1 MWQALQSGA
10 ESNTVRSRRK
20 EVGMRWVR
28 FTVANTREPLTG
40 ELAEDVVRA
49 DGAEYRLGDVRL
61 LAPCTPSKIVCVGR
75 NYAAHAEELGN
86 EIPEQP
92 LLFLKPPSAVI
103 GPDEEI
109 RLPNSAEVHY
119 EAELAVVIGTR
130 CRNVPSD
137 RAGEVILGYTC
148 LNDVS
153 DRVAQRWE
161 TNWVRAKGFDTSAP
175 LGPAIVSPD
184 EIEEPFHVVLR
195 LNGEIKQDGWTSA
208 LIFPIPELIETIT
221 AFMTL
226 EPGDVIATGTPAGVG
241 RLSPGDIVELSID
254 GIGTL
259 RNPVAPR

>member
-1 MWQALQSGA
+1 
-10 ESNTVRSRRK
+10 
-20 EVGMRWVR
+20 MRWVR
-28 FTVANTREPLTG
+28 FALDDPREPLNG
-40 ELAEDVVRA
+40 ELVGDVVRA
-49 DGAEYRLGDVRL
+49 DGAEYQLGSVRL

-86 EIPEQP
+86 DAPEQP

-103 GPDEEI
+103 GPDEMI
-109 RLPNSAEVHY
+109 HLPDSTEVHY

-130 CRNVPSD
+130 CRNVPED
-137 RAGEVILGYTC
+137 RASEVILGYTC

-175 LGPAIVSPD
+175 LGPAIVSAD
-184 EIEEPFHVVLR
+184 ELEEPFHVVLR
-195 LNGEIKQDGWTSA
+195 LNGEVKQDGWTSA
-208 LIFPIPELIETIT
+208 LIFPIPKLIETISS
-221 AFMTL
+221 FMTL

-241 RLSPGDIVELSID
+241 RLSPGDVVEVTID

-259 RNPVAPR
+259 RNPVALR

>member
-1 MWQALQSGA
+1 
-10 ESNTVRSRRK
+10 
-20 EVGMRWVR
+20 MRWVR
-28 FTVANTREPLTG
+28 FVHPTADEPMAG
-40 ELAEDVVRA
+40 ELAGDVIRA
-49 DGAEYRLGDVRL
+49 DAAEYRLGDVRL

-86 EIPEQP
+86 EVPEEP

-103 GPDEEI
+103 GPGETI
-109 RLPNSAEVHY
+109 HLPDSAEVHY

-130 CRNVPSD
+130 CRNVPAD

-161 TNWVRAKGFDTSAP
+161 KNWVRAKAFDTSAP
-175 LGPAIVSPD
+175 LGPWIVSPD
-184 EIEEPFHVVLR
+184 ELNEPFHVVLR
-195 LNGEIKQDGWTSA
+195 LNGDIKQDGWTNA
-208 LIFPIPELIETIT
+208 LIFPIPKLIETIT

-241 RLSPGDIVELSID
+241 GLAPGDLVEVSID
-254 GIGTL
+254 GIGAL
-259 RNPVAPR
+259 RNPVT